1 MRSGL
6 KSAAGPLTNEL
17 HETMSSASEEI
28 PLPPQPHSIY
38 KRTDSCDQSKA
49 SPSPAV
55 RRSSA
60 SIVHLFIE
68 HSQAKQHI
76 SRQTTQKQRLAVHS
90 CMCKSPDAPRL
101 SVCSR
106 YRVSSQDKTIS
117 SSLHLPAA
125 LLRPLLD
132 GIDANMSLC
141 SKFSNP
147 KSTKI

>member
-1 MRSGL
+1 MSCTRQRHPPVK
-6 KSAAGPLTNEL
+6 KSHCRHSHT
-17 HETMSSASEEI
+17 
-28 PLPPQPHSIY
+28 HSIY

-49 SPSPAV
+49 SPSPAAVPV

-90 CMCKSPDAPRL
+90 CMCKSPGAPRL

-125 LLRPLLD
+125 LQRPLLD